1 MYGAYP
7 AIKQLRDE
15 ALSADRWNR
24 LHPESDPRVPHVVAV
39 LRDAPGPVIAAT
51 DFMKTIP
58 DLIRPWVMQRYVAL
72 GTDGYGRS
80 DTREALR
87 RFFEV
92 DAESIAIAALHA
104 LALDGLIPTSEVA
117 AAIRDLGIDPEKPDP
132 LNPPADR
139 QIGVRLD
146 ISPNSLKS
154 GPPGILIWNWGN
166 SNLTP
171 ICQKAGKSL
180 VSSSGSM
187 LNLIALG

>member
-1 MYGAYP
+1 MSGASPSYQ
-7 AIKQLRDE
+7 QLRNE

-24 LHPESDPRVPHVVAV
+24 LHPESDPRVPYVVAV

-51 DFMKTIP
+51 DFMKTVP
-58 DLIRPWVMQRYVAL
+58 DLIRPWMKQRYVVL

-104 LALDGLIPTSEVA
+104 LSQDGLIPTSEVA

-132 LNPPADR
+132 LNPPVD
-139 QIGVRLD
+139 
-146 ISPNSLKS
+146 
-154 GPPGILIWNWGN
+154 
-166 SNLTP
+166 
-171 ICQKAGKSL
+171 GKL
-180 VSSSGSM
+180 VSG
-187 LNLIALG
+187 